1 MLLWDPA
8 TEVVL
13 GRRDGCKEDLLDVF
27 YNSPVVWV
35 GSLII
40 AISEVLI
47 CCLQMLRHDL
57 LAVGTIY
64 LP

>member
-1 MLLWDPA
+1 MLLWNPA

-27 YNSPVVWV
+27 NDPPVVWV

-47 CCLQMLRHDL
+47 CCLQTLGATD
-57 LAVGTIY
+57 
-64 LP
+64 

>member
-1 MLLWDPA
+1 MLLWNPA

-27 YNSPVVWV
+27 NDPPVVWV

-40 AISEVLI
+40 AISEVFI
-47 CCLQMLRHDL
+47 GCLQTRGEVITNSLC
-57 LAVGTIY
+57 
-64 LP
+64 